1 MDRLYSII
9 DSYLASDKSTPI
21 IVDVPDPMMLEEL
34 VTHYNVASNQLI
46 RSSRYCQ
53 DNETPQIDKMQ
64 HELINTAKPT
74 FLLGLSTHLKLQGE
88 LTVKK
93 ELRRMLDMTVANK
106 LVILT
111 FQCKDYLEYGDPR
124 LMESS
129 RIVVASGQYSIA
141 PKVIFVRESIDYK
154 VAASVRG
161 ISQMPKLYEAIDQYP
176 VICVKTT
183 KLKKDF
189 PDSLI
194 SIEEIDSSY
203 SALIHTYD
211 GFKDLGQESGT
222 EKQWKYL
229 LRSLNE
235 RGGWAEFLDYEF
247 GGIENLLPTI
257 EHFSSFDVNKQWAYF
272 IALRKHGAK
281 GNKYLTE
288 VLSEAATFDE
298 FVAGLFD
305 SLLRFDCQT
314 SIFGQVYDQRKKILK
329 GITGY
334 NPLLANYLK
343 KLTDKKDKAIYYL
356 TDLTQLEK
364 EQIIEVI
371 NSYRD
376 SYSRQGLMDILSGVY
391 PDLYYYLQSYK
402 SGIRLI
408 DYYFDDYKFC
418 KVTNCISESFMLKVQ
433 EQATSREYNKELS
446 PRDLFIDKIDK
457 SKSVLYFVDA
467 FGVEYLSFLQ
477 AKCFEK
483 GLAINV
489 NIGRCDLPSITSVN
503 KGFVES
509 FTKVGCK
516 LVDTK
521 ELDEVKHSGQK
532 NYNYENTKSPIH
544 IVEELRL
551 ISSWVEKIE
560 TELVS
565 GGIDKVIMVS
575 DHGASRLAVINESET
590 SLEVSEKGL
599 HSGRCCPKADVSVKP
614 DCATE
619 ENGFWC
625 LANYD
630 RFKGGRKANVEVHGG
645 ASLEEVAVPIV
656 EITKVGKAIECS
668 VCADSKVVTVSFK
681 KKAELRLFVAED
693 SENVA
698 IAIGGKI
705 YQAEKTESKFYYK
718 IPLPDIKKVG
728 NYDFEVHVNGNVIKR
743 GLSFEVKKEGA
754 TERKFF

>member
-21 IVDVPDPMMLEEL
+21 IVDVPNPMMLEEL
-34 VTHYNVASNQLI
+34 VTHYNVDSNQLI
-46 RSSRYCQ
+46 RSSHYCQ

-64 HELINTAKPT
+64 HELINSAKPT

-93 ELRRMLDMTVANK
+93 ELRRMLDMTVGNK

-129 RIVVASGQYSIA
+129 RIVIASGQYSIT

-154 VAASVRG
+154 VAASVCG
-161 ISQMPKLYEAIDQYP
+161 ISQMPKFYEAIDQYP
-176 VICVKTT
+176 VICV
-183 KLKKDF
+183 
-189 PDSLI
+189 
-194 SIEEIDSSY
+194 SI
-203 SALIHTYD
+203 H
-211 GFKDLGQESGT
+211 
-222 EKQWKYL
+222 
-229 LRSLNE
+229 
-235 RGGWAEFLDYEF
+235 
-247 GGIENLLPTI
+247 
-257 EHFSSFDVNKQWAYF
+257 
-272 IALRKHGAK
+272 
-281 GNKYLTE
+281 
-288 VLSEAATFDE
+288 
-298 FVAGLFD
+298 
-305 SLLRFDCQT
+305 
-314 SIFGQVYDQRKKILK
+314 
-329 GITGY
+329 
-334 NPLLANYLK
+334 
-343 KLTDKKDKAIYYL
+343 
-356 TDLTQLEK
+356 
-364 EQIIEVI
+364 
-371 NSYRD
+371 
-376 SYSRQGLMDILSGVY
+376 
-391 PDLYYYLQSYK
+391 
-402 SGIRLI
+402 
-408 DYYFDDYKFC
+408 
-418 KVTNCISESFMLKVQ
+418 
-433 EQATSREYNKELS
+433 
-446 PRDLFIDKIDK
+446 
-457 SKSVLYFVDA
+457 
-467 FGVEYLSFLQ
+467 
-477 AKCFEK
+477 
-483 GLAINV
+483 
-489 NIGRCDLPSITSVN
+489 
-503 KGFVES
+503 
-509 FTKVGCK
+509 
-516 LVDTK
+516 
-521 ELDEVKHSGQK
+521 GQK

>member
-64 HELINTAKPT
+64 HELMNSANPT

-88 LTVKK
+88 LTVKR

-111 FQCKDYLEYGDPR
+111 FQCRDYLEYGDSR

-154 VAASVRG
+154 VAASVCG

-183 KLKKDF
+183 KSKKDF

-257 EHFSSFDVNKQWAYF
+257 EHFSSFDANKQWAYF

-288 VLSEAATFDE
+288 VLCESNTFDE
-298 FVAGLFD
+298 FIVGLYE
-305 SLLRFDCQT
+305 SLLRCDCTSNMFDLL
-314 SIFGQVYDQRKKILK
+314 YEQRKKILN
-329 GITGY
+329 GITGQT
-334 NPLLANYLK
+334 PILVNYLK
-343 KLTDKKDKAIYYL
+343 KLSDKKEKTIFYL

-371 NSYRD
+371 SSYSD
-376 SYSRQGLMDILSGVY
+376 SYSHQELMDILIRVY

-408 DYYFDDYKFC
+408 DYYFDDYKYC
-418 KVTNCISESFMLKVQ
+418 KVTNRISESFMNKVQ
-433 EQATSREYNKELS
+433 EQATLREYNKDLI
-446 PRDLFIDKIDK
+446 PRSLCVDKVDK
-457 SKSVLYFVDA
+457 SKAVLYFVDA

-483 GLAINV
+483 GLTIKV

-509 FTKVGCK
+509 FTKAGCK
-516 LVDTK
+516 CVDIK

-532 NYNYENTKSPIH
+532 NYNYENTKFPIH

-551 ISSWVEKIE
+551 ISLWVKKIE

-656 EITKVGKAIECS
+656 EITKVGKAIECN

-743 GLSFEVKKEGA
+743 GFSFEVKKEGA

>member
-1 MDRLYSII
+1 MRH
-9 DSYLASDKSTPI
+9 P
-21 IVDVPDPMMLEEL
+21 
-34 VTHYNVASNQLI
+34 
-46 RSSRYCQ
+46 R
-53 DNETPQIDKMQ
+53 
-64 HELINTAKPT
+64 PT
-74 FLLGLSTHLKLQGE
+74 S
-88 LTVKK
+88 
-93 ELRRMLDMTVANK
+93 
-106 LVILT
+106 
-111 FQCKDYLEYGDPR
+111 
-124 LMESS
+124 
-129 RIVVASGQYSIA
+129 ASGCGKGCTDINFASG
-141 PKVIFVRESIDYK
+141 
-154 VAASVRG
+154 AASAACRYDYPLIHIHNNSDNGNTTERGACGARIPGCSSGIEQAEQGVRLRNG
-161 ISQMPKLYEAIDQYP
+161 AESPDGGFHVGDTRGERLSGAYVPLSDQYVTGSVFRAVP
-176 VICVKTT
+176 PSVRQSLPYRVR
-183 KLKKDF
+183 LF
-189 PDSLI
+189 P
-194 SIEEIDSSY
+194 
-203 SALIHTYD
+203 
-211 GFKDLGQESGT
+211 
-222 EKQWKYL
+222 
-229 LRSLNE
+229 
-235 RGGWAEFLDYEF
+235 
-247 GGIENLLPTI
+247 
-257 EHFSSFDVNKQWAYF
+257 
-272 IALRKHGAK
+272 
-281 GNKYLTE
+281 
-288 VLSEAATFDE
+288 
-298 FVAGLFD
+298 
-305 SLLRFDCQT
+305 
-314 SIFGQVYDQRKKILK
+314 
-329 GITGY
+329 
-334 NPLLANYLK
+334 
-343 KLTDKKDKAIYYL
+343 
-356 TDLTQLEK
+356 
-364 EQIIEVI
+364 
-371 NSYRD
+371 
-376 SYSRQGLMDILSGVY
+376 
-391 PDLYYYLQSYK
+391 
-402 SGIRLI
+402 
-408 DYYFDDYKFC
+408 
-418 KVTNCISESFMLKVQ
+418 
-433 EQATSREYNKELS
+433 
-446 PRDLFIDKIDK
+446 
-457 SKSVLYFVDA
+457 
-467 FGVEYLSFLQ
+467 
-477 AKCFEK
+477 
-483 GLAINV
+483 
-489 NIGRCDLPSITSVN
+489 
-503 KGFVES
+503 
-509 FTKVGCK
+509 VGCK

-656 EITKVGKAIECS
+656 EITKVGKAIECN